1 MTKKFKFRLDRIR
14 RFKEQEEEDKKR
26 KLAIEQTRLALEK
39 KTLSDFLDLRN
50 RCLANF
56 GVRKTGRVNL
66 TELILSKRY
75 IDKLSSDIVLQT
87 KRVDGAERV
96 VALAQKALLEA
107 SREKKK
113 YEKLKEKQ
121 FVKHKADTARIL
133 IKELDQFGSR
143 SSLQKSK

>member
-26 KLAIEQTRLALEK
+26 KLAIEQTRLQLEK
-39 KTLSDFLDLRN
+39 KTLSEFLDLRN
-50 RCLANF
+50 HCLAKF

-87 KRVDGAERV
+87 RRVDSAERL

-121 FVKHKADTARIL
+121 SAKHKAETARIL

-143 SSLQKSK
+143 SSLQKSP